1 MNILL
6 INHYAGSPGMG
17 MEYRPFYMAKSLA
30 EVGHSMF
37 ILGANH
43 SHLRKKIPEPG
54 YQTIDEVEYL
64 WLKSKA
70 YKGNGTGRVI
80 NIFSFLFEAFKKAN
94 EVIEWSKPDVIVASS
109 TYTLDN
115 YLAHF
120 LARKCGARV
129 VYEVHDLWPLSPM
142 EIGNIPKWHPFM
154 MLLQRAENYAYR
166 KCDKAISMLPNTME
180 HMEAHGLS
188 REKFHYIPNGVYQPD
203 SVILREL
210 PVEHQE
216 LLFELKAK
224 GRLIVGYAG
233 GHAKSNALDN
243 LLKAAQCC
251 PEVDFV
257 LVGEGSEKV
266 LLQSQSQ
273 EIENI
278 HFLPAIHKDAVPTFL
293 ACCDILTIV
302 WLDSP
307 LYRFGVSANKLF
319 DYMLARKPVVQL
331 LNSKHEPITLANAGY
346 TVSSFDEYIE
356 CLKTTINMTEAER
369 NLLGE
374 RAHRY
379 VHVHHCYSKL
389 AAKFIEV
396 CEK

>member
-6 INHYAGSPGMG
+6 INHYAGSPEMG

-30 EVGHSMF
+30 EIGHSMF
-37 ILGANH
+37 ILGADH
-43 SHLRKKIPEPG
+43 SHLRKIVPKQG
-54 YQTIDEVEYL
+54 YQTIEDVEYL
-64 WLKSKA
+64 WLKSKE
-70 YKGNGTGRVI
+70 YDGNGVGRVI
-80 NIFSFLFEAFKKAN
+80 NIFSFLFEALRKAS
-94 EVIEWSKPDVIVASS
+94 EIIAWSKPDVIVASS
-109 TYTLDN
+109 TYPLDN

-142 EIGNIPKWHPFM
+142 EIGNISKWHPFM
-154 MLLQRAENYAYR
+154 MLLQASENFAY
-166 KCDKAISMLPNTME
+166 KKSAQVISMLPNTLE
-180 HMEAHGLS
+180 HMLDHGLS
-188 REKFHYIPNGVYQPD
+188 REKFHYIPNGVYRPD
-203 SVILREL
+203 SMIEREL
-210 PVEHQE
+210 PFEHQE
-216 LLFELKAK
+216 LLRDLKAK

-243 LLKAAQCC
+243 LIKAAQLC

-273 EIENI
+273 EVENI
-278 HFLPAIHKDAVPTFL
+278 HFLPAIHKDAVPSFL

-346 TVSSFDEYIE
+346 TASSFDEYIE

-379 VHVHHCYSKL
+379 VHEHHCYSKL